1 MRTLFGMSIDKILF
15 IAGGIFLFSATVILF
30 VGLVKSHNDKKDPQK
45 TQQELEQFHNSIV
58 ITASVL
64 FSVAIVLIG
73 TGLITYFRGDRH
85 TPLPSPSPAVDD
97 DEQMIDAKLK
107 EGWFLKPED
116 SIHTDPATDPSVIN
130 DENLAEWGLHHGSKP
145 SKDADKWVL
154 HKNTKTY
161 KHNPKKS
168 RTVNYRGL
176 CVVLNENVP
185 GIKKKA
191 TKSPAFFATE

>member
-30 VGLVKSHNDKKDPQK
+30 VGFVKSHNDKKDPNK

-73 TGLITYFRGDRH
+73 TGLFTYFKGDH
-85 TPLPSPSPAVDD
+85 HAPVPSPSPALDA
-97 DEQMIDAKLK
+97 DEQMIDDKLK

-116 SIHTDPATDPSVIN
+116 SKHTNPATDPSVIN
-130 DENLAEWGLHHGSKP
+130 DKNLAEWGLQHGSK
-145 SKDADKWVL
+145 SSDAEKWML

-161 KHNPKKS
+161 KYNPEKA
-168 RTVNYRGL
+168 RVVNYRGL
-176 CVVLNENVP
+176 SVLLNNNIP

-191 TKSPAFFATE
+191 TKSPAFFATK